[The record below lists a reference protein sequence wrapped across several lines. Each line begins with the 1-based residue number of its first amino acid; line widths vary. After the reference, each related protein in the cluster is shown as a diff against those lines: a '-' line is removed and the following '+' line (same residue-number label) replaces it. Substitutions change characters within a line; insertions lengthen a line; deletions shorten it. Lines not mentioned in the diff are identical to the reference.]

1 MALGYVRGLFGL
13 SVVDEDIQVD
23 GVVDLP
29 AMRGGTFKDAF
40 KVQCS
45 NSNK

>member
-1 MALGYVRGLFGL
+1 MALGYARGLFGFF
-13 SVVDEDIQVD
+13 VIYKDIQVD

-29 AMRGGTFKDAF
+29 AMCGWTFKDAF